1 MPPKKKGKGKGPLKK
16 TQTSEIP
23 EIPHLPI
30 SLLERNSM
38 MMMMM
43 MMMIM
48 MMKRVFR
55 MWSLAIHRAYRED
68 CRKVHIMSYGGK
80 LAKTD
85 DPTPFLSL

>member
-30 SLLERNSM
+30 SLLEKNSL
-38 MMMMM
+38 MM

-48 MMKRVFR
+48 MMKRIFR

-68 CRKVHIMSYGGK
+68 CRKVHIMSNGGK